1 MDFLTLNPYSLAEL
15 LPSAN
20 NPFSAMVLIFLN
32 GGWILF
38 VIVAV
43 WAIWTGRLEYIR
55 NKYDS
60 KIEYVL
66 LAIDIPR
73 GNEQSPKAVEHI
85 FSHLYGIKKR
95 GNLKDKFLKGYTQ
108 MNLSLELISIE
119 GYIQYLIHTPVK
131 FRDVVEAAIYAQYPE
146 AEITEVEDYVD
157 MIPKPLELPH
167 EIWDIWGSEFRL
179 AKPEQYPLRT
189 WPFFEH
195 SLSQKLMDPMASL
208 LETMSRI
215 GPGEHLWIQIIIQPT
230 AGEWRKNGES
240 LINKLIGKKSEK
252 KISDWMYFPRE
263 IGKGLSESFTA
274 GIIPSTEM
282 EATQRKNEREW
293 PSMMQHLGPYEKEIV
308 ESVGMKISKL
318 GFKSKVRFIYASHRD
333 RFDKPKAV
341 SGIKGAFAQFNTENL
356 NRIDINKKTRTKIDY
371 FFIKTRV
378 LARKRRLLWAYRY
391 RSMKRGRPGYVLN
404 IEELASLWHFP
415 VMEVQAP
422 SVQKVDA
429 KKAQAPIDLPLE
441 MPRAKIHVVQP
452 SQSSTSPEK
461 ITREETIPEEKISEI
476 PKRQFENLPTQKGAP
491 PSNLPM

>member
-20 NPFSAMVLIFLN
+20 NPFSAMILIFLN

-38 VIVAV
+38 VLFAF
-43 WAIWTGRLEYIR
+43 WALWTGRLEYIR

-60 KIEYVL
+60 KMKYAL

-85 FSHLYGIKKR
+85 FSHLYGIKKT
-95 GNLKDKFLKGYTQ
+95 GNLKDKYLKGYTQ
-108 MNLSLELISIE
+108 MNISLELISIE

-167 EIWDIWGSEFRL
+167 EIWDIWGSELRL
-179 AKPEQYPLRT
+179 ARPEQYPIRT

-208 LETMSRI
+208 LELMSRM
-215 GPGEHLWIQIIIQPT
+215 GPGEHLWIQIIIQPV
-230 AGEWRKNGES
+230 GNDWRKKGEA

-252 KISDWMYFPRE
+252 KISDRMYFPRE
-263 IGKGLSESFTA
+263 IVKGLSESFTA
-274 GIIPSTEM
+274 GIVPPTEM
-282 EATQRKNEREW
+282 DAMKKKNESEW

-308 ESVGMKISKL
+308 ESVSMKISKL
-318 GFKSKVRFIYASHRD
+318 GFKSKVRFVYAAYRD
-333 RFDKPKAV
+333 RFNKPKAV
-341 SGIKGAFAQFNTENL
+341 NGLKGAFSQFSTQNL
-356 NRIDINKKTRTKIDY
+356 NSLWINRKTRTKIDY

-378 LARKRRLLWAYRY
+378 LARKRRLLWAYRG
-391 RSMKRGRPGYVLN
+391 RSMKRGRKGYVLN

-415 VMEVQAP
+415 VMEVQTP

-441 MPRAKIHVVQP
+441 MHTATVRSAQSPQP
-452 SQSSTSPEK
+452 ATSSEK
-461 ITREETIPEEKISEI
+461 ISQEETISEI
-476 PKRQFENLPTQKGAP
+476 PQRQFENPPIQKGAP
-491 PSNLPM
+491 PSNLPMR